1 MDMAT
6 PVLRILNHSR
16 ERVIVAL
23 MFTKRQAG
31 YRGGYW
37 VLSLSGNC
45 WYNFA
50 THMLEHGVN
59 IRVLQELLSHAD
71 VKTTEIYT
79 QVMARGIR
87 QLQSPLDR
95 LSPDDS
101 YQG

>member
-1 MDMAT
+1 
-6 PVLRILNHSR
+6 
-16 ERVIVAL
+16 
-23 MFTKRQAG
+23 
-31 YRGGYW
+31 
-37 VLSLSGNC
+37 
-45 WYNFA
+45 
-50 THMLEHGVN
+50 MLEHGVN